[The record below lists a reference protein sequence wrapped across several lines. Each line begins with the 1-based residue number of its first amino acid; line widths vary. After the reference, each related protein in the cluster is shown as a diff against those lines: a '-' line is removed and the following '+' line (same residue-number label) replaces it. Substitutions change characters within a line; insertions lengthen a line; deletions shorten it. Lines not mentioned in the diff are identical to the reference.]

1 VTPVVLFLLLASAD
15 PDAPRF
21 QVDQRVRVMELVR
34 PDAEVCLVHMHGNE
48 LNARK
53 VMMELK
59 DIACAN
65 AVWLDDA
72 RHPPDE
78 GMLWGDDRIPVPNAT
93 MAPGKCTVNP
103 NRILTPQHFA
113 VRIAN
118 DCEGDETARRALRTF
133 LDARL
138 LPALARCRAKGLPV
152 VAFHN
157 NTNLTNRD
165 MDARLETTVKE
176 RKHDILF
183 VTQRADYDR
192 LAAMKRWSVS
202 LQSMPPANDG
212 SLSVLLKD
220 ERYINVEAQIA
231 PENYAE
237 NRAMGEAAL
246 RVVGG
251 WACGANDDAPMR

>member
-1 VTPVVLFLLLASAD
+1 MILALLLAT
-15 PDAPRF
+15 APPTF
-21 QVDQRVRVMELVR
+21 HVDQRVRVMEQIR

-48 LNARK
+48 VNARK

-65 AVWLDDA
+65 AIWLDDA
-72 RHPPDE
+72 RHPADE
-78 GMLWGDDRIPVPNAT
+78 GMLWGDDRIPVPNAI
-93 MAPGKCTVNP
+93 MGKCTVNP
-103 NRILTPQHFA
+103 NRILTPKHFA

-118 DCEGDETARRALRTF
+118 DCEGDSLARTELRAF
-133 LDARL
+133 LDTRL
-138 LPALARCRAKGLPV
+138 LPALERCRAKSLPV

-183 VTQRADYDR
+183 VTKRDDYDR
-192 LAAMKRWSVS
+192 LVSLAQWSVS

-212 SLSVLLKD
+212 SLSVLLQD
-220 ERYINVEAQIA
+220 DRYINVEAQIA
-231 PENYAE
+231 PKNYSV

-246 RVVGG
+246 RSVGG
-251 WACGANDDAPMR
+251 WVCGPGDW

>member
-1 VTPVVLFLLLASAD
+1 MSFSLWLLLASAD
-15 PDAPRF
+15 PAPRF
-21 QVDQRVRVMELVR
+21 HVDERVRVMERVR

-48 LNARK
+48 VNARK

-65 AVWLDDA
+65 ALWLDDA
-72 RHPPDE
+72 RHPPDD

-93 MAPGKCTVNP
+93 MEPGKCTVNP
-103 NRILTPQHFA
+103 NRVLTPKHFA

-118 DCEGDETARRALRTF
+118 DCEGDDVARRELRAF
-133 LDARL
+133 LDTRL

-165 MDARLETTVKE
+165 MDARLETTVKT
-176 RKHDILF
+176 RPHDILF
-183 VTQRADYDR
+183 VTRRDDYDR
-192 LAAMKRWSVS
+192 LVSLAQWSVS

-231 PENYAE
+231 PDNYAV

-246 RVVGG
+246 RSVGG
-251 WACGANDDAPMR
+251 WRCGSDE

>member
-1 VTPVVLFLLLASAD
+1 VTLVLALFFALAD
-15 PDAPRF
+15 PSF
-21 QVDQRVRVMELVR
+21 HVDQRVRVMEQIR

-103 NRILTPQHFA
+103 NRILTAKHFA

-118 DCEGDETARRALRTF
+118 DCEGDDLARAELRAF
-133 LDARL
+133 LDMRL
-138 LPALARCRAKGLPV
+138 LPALERCRAKGLPV

-183 VTQRADYDR
+183 VTQRDDYDR
-192 LAAMKRWSVS
+192 LVSMGKWSVS
-202 LQSMPPANDG
+202 LQNNPPANDG

-220 ERYINVEAQIA
+220 ERYINVEAQIE
-231 PENYAE
+231 PDNYAN

-246 RVVGG
+246 RSVGG
-251 WACGANDDAPMR
+251 WLCGPGDWGR